1 MNQNT
6 KVNIATRLTFI
17 RELALIGMI
26 ILISLITSII
36 RPDFLNLGNIT
47 IIFAETVLLILLAI
61 GEMMVIITGNID
73 LSPSAIAA
81 LSGVVIAYI
90 FKNFGQGINIFII
103 ILISLAIGFLFGII
117 NGLLVG
123 YGNVPSFIATLGTA
137 SIMRGIAYFVVGGTW
152 IGEHYFSD
160 SFKNFANTGNLIII
174 LFVVITLSYVF
185 LNYFKVGR
193 NIYAI
198 GTNKTAAEMIGV
210 NSKKTTLIAFT
221 LAGILS
227 GFSGIIWS
235 SRYGVAQSD
244 SALGFELM
252 VIITV
257 IIGGTSIVGGR
268 GTVRG
273 LIISAF
279 LLQILTNA
287 LGILGV
293 SQFWKMA
300 IQGIIILIAFA
311 IDSIIVERT
320 THKLI

>member
-1 MNQNT
+1 MSQN
-6 KVNIATRLTFI
+6 KRMNIATKFTFF

-26 ILISLITSII
+26 ILISLITFII
-36 RPDFLNLGNIT
+36 RPDFLTLSNIT
-47 IIFAETVLLILLAI
+47 VIFAETVLLILLAV
-61 GEMMVIITGNID
+61 GEMMVIVTGNID

-81 LSGVVIAYI
+81 LSGVVVAYI
-90 FKNFGQGINIFII
+90 FKNFGQDINIFYI
-103 ILISLAIGFLFGII
+103 ILIAIALGGLFGLF

-123 YGNVPSFIATLGTA
+123 YGKVPSFIATLGMA
-137 SIMRGIAYFVVGGTW
+137 SIIRGIAYFVVGGTW
-152 IGEHYFSD
+152 IGEHFFSD
-160 SFKNFANTGNLIII
+160 SFKNFANIKNLIII
-174 LFVVITLSYVF
+174 VFIVIVLSYLF
-185 LNYFKVGR
+185 LNFFKAGR

-210 NSKKTTLIAFT
+210 NSKKTTLIVFII
-221 LAGILS
+221 AGILA

-252 VIITV
+252 VIIAV

-268 GTVRG
+268 GTIRG
-273 LIISAF
+273 VIISAF

-293 SQFWKMA
+293 SQFWKLG
-300 IQGIIILIAFA
+300 IQGIIILIAFTT
-311 IDSIIVERT
+311 DSIVVEKT
-320 THKLI
+320 TRKLI